1 MKRTIVHPEVG
12 EVTLSATRR
21 SRRISLTVRPS
32 GEVRL
37 SYPIAIPT
45 KKALE
50 FLEQKR
56 EWVIRSKARYAA
68 QRADTPHISAERR
81 EELRA
86 EAKAYLPARVAEIAN
101 ACGLSYGRVT
111 IRATRSKW
119 GSCTWQN
126 NISLSLYLMLLPR
139 HLIDYVIIHELC
151 HTRHHNHSEAFHAMV
166 NSMVGSRERELRG
179 ELRRY
184 TINI

>member
-1 MKRTIVHPEVG
+1 MKSKIVHPEVG

-21 SRRISLTVRPS
+21 SRRISLTVRPT

-37 SYPIAIPT
+37 SYPATIST
-45 KKALE
+45 KRALE

-56 EWVIRSKARYAA
+56 EWIIRSKARYE
-68 QRADTPHISAERR
+68 ERQESMPRIDDIER
-81 EELRA
+81 ERLRA
-86 EAKAYLPARVAEIAN
+86 EAKAYLPKRVEQLAT
-101 ACGLSYGRVT
+101 ACGLKYGRVT

-151 HTRHHNHSEAFHAMV
+151 HTRHHNHSEAFHTLV
-166 NSMVGSRERELRG
+166 DSLVGGREKELRR

-184 TINI
+184 TINV

>member
-1 MKRTIVHPEVG
+1 MKCTIVHPEVG

-21 SRRISLTVRPS
+21 TRRISLTVRPS

-37 SYPIAIPT
+37 SYPSAISAER
-45 KKALE
+45 ALE

-56 EWVIRSKARYAA
+56 EWVIRSKARYAS
-68 QRADTPHISAERR
+68 QQADTPHISPERR
-81 EELRA
+81 EQLRA

-101 ACGLSYGRVT
+101 ACGLSYGKVT

-151 HTRHHNHSEAFHAMV
+151 HTRHHNHSEAFHALV
-166 NSMVGSRERELRG
+166 NSLVGGKERELRG